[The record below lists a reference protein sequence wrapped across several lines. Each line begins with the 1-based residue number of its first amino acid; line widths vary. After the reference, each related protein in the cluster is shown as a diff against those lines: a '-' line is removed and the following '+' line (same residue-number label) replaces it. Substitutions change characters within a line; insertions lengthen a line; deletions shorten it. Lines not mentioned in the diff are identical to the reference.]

1 MQAGLSFRLATCCFS
16 PLACS
21 ATRVFH
27 PTGRR
32 LPSLIIRQRQPS
44 APLLFV
50 TRKARQRF
58 SHPVSVRQAVSL
70 GRLMGA
76 ISADGEMVAFSESG
90 EAVAGKAYS
99 YVRSI
104 RGASAVRLGEGR
116 PWSISPD
123 KKWVVVTTESIPPQL
138 VLLPIGPDEPKRYP
152 PINGDISYH
161 VLGGREADNL

>member
-27 PTGRR
+27 PTGRQ

-70 GRLMGA
+70 GRLMGKKFG
-76 ISADGEMVAFSESG
+76 SAQF
-90 EAVAGKAYS
+90 AVGRRNSSWQFLATVKG
-99 YVRSI
+99 
-104 RGASAVRLGEGR
+104 GLGPYHQTR
-116 PWSISPD
+116 
-123 KKWVVVTTESIPPQL
+123 
-138 VLLPIGPDEPKRYP
+138 
-152 PINGDISYH
+152 NGWW
-161 VLGGREADNL
+161 